1 MKNDHNVVS
10 QKITMLKPKDME
22 FWYLNDKKFKIAVL
36 KEFSEQPE
44 NSESHYNGLR
54 IEINKQEYF
63 TKEIDILKKK
73 QREILW
79 LKNSGKMKYA
89 LQCMWRRAEHIKE
102 AISKLEGRSKEMTP
116 VEKERKLRF

>member
-1 MKNDHNVVS
+1 
-10 QKITMLKPKDME
+10 ME

-63 TKEIDILKKK
+63 IKEIDILKKETK
-73 QREILW
+73 RNSVAKK
-79 LKNSGKMKYA
+79 LKVRWSMHYSACGEE
-89 LQCMWRRAEHIKE
+89 QI
-102 AISKLEGRSKEMTP
+102 I
-116 VEKERKLRF
+116 